1 MFYSLLIALHVLGSI
16 VWVGGMFFAIL
27 VLRPATQV
35 LEPHDRLVL
44 FSKVFPR
51 FFRWV
56 WVSLIAIL
64 VSGYWVVFGLYGGF
78 ANVGVH
84 VHIMQTTGLV
94 MVLLFLFMYFVPF
107 RRFEQA
113 VAENDMVAAG
123 KHIGTIRGVI
133 TFNLILGLITAAIGA
148 ARVYWG

>member
-1 MFYSLLIALHVLGSI
+1 MFYSLLIALHLLGAI
-16 VWVGGMFFAIL
+16 VWVGGMFFATL

-56 WVSLIAIL
+56 WVSLIAIV
-64 VSGYWVVFGLYGGF
+64 VSGYWVLFGLYGGF
-78 ANVGVH
+78 ANVGGH
-84 VHIMQTTGLV
+84 VHIMQATGFV
-94 MVLLFLFMYFVPF
+94 MIVLFAYMYFVPF

-113 VAENDMVAAG
+113 VAANDMVSAG
-123 KHIGTIRGVI
+123 KHTTAIRGII
-133 TFNLILGLITAAIGA
+133 TTNLILGLLTSAIGA

>member
-1 MFYSLLIALHVLGSI
+1 MFYSLLIALHLLGAI
-16 VWVGGMFFAIL
+16 VWVGGMFFATLI
-27 VLRPATQV
+27 LRPATQV

-56 WVSLIAIL
+56 WISLIALL

-84 VHIMQTTGLV
+84 VHIMQLTGLI
-94 MVLLFLFMYFVPF
+94 MVGLFAYLYFAPF

-113 VAENDMVAAG
+113 VAGNDMLAAG
-123 KHIGTIRGVI
+123 KHIATIRTII
-133 TFNLILGLITAAIGA
+133 TINLALGLLTSAIGA